1 MQQERMSQMMAQIRN
16 FTEQSEFL
24 VRCERIVRSWIRE
37 QLWSDPRSQST
48 LYCSES
54 QDHASLRFWIAAW
67 YKEFYGYFRKRFW
80 TTTCS
85 RRTILYNLQQFKE
98 LASSSP
104 DLILQELQRDRRV
117 KWKENRWIR
126 QSFYH
131 TSKVEVE
138 CWIILVE
145 LILTVVWLIIRDF
158 RFRNC
163 TWWNFLTLWNFKAG
177 KSTSRLKFG
186 PKQHILISHCT
197 GSKKL
202 RWQSQLT
209 NLRHRDRLQGETIS
223 PTSICLMRWLRLH
236 WKDFS
241 TSTFTF
247 AKE

>member
-1 MQQERMSQMMAQIRN
+1 MQQERMSQMMAQIRKLQNKVNSLSDVRELWDPESGSSSGATHVPSQHSTVPSPRTMPRRDSGLPHDTKN
-16 FTEQSEFL
+16 FTGTSGNVF
-24 VRCERIVRSWIRE
+24 ERPPAQEERS
-37 QLWSDPRSQST
+37 ST
-48 LYCSES
+48 IFNNS
-54 QDHASLRFWIAAW
+54 
-67 YKEFYGYFRKRFW
+67 K
-80 TTTCS
+80 
-85 RRTILYNLQQFKE
+85 N

-104 DLILQELQRDRRV
+104 DLILQELERDRRV
-117 KWKENRWIR
+117 KWKEDLWTR
-126 QSFYH
+126 QSFHH
-131 TSKVEVE
+131 TSQVEVE
-138 CWIILVE
+138 CWITLVE
-145 LILTVVWLIIRDF
+145 LFLTVVWLIIRDF

-186 PKQHILISHCT
+186 RKQHILISHCT

-209 NLRHRDRLQGETIS
+209 SLWHRDRLQGETIS